1 MYLARTTHYTSFA
14 LKESDKKMSPSP
26 PLEKKEGRSVAAA
39 EQEDSNDVQDEV
51 EEDGDGRRGRQQR
64 RQRQRMK
71 DEEDEDYDEDTASRN
86 MLIALH
92 TLVLAITFWE
102 KFISERFFF
111 ILFLFE

>member
-26 PLEKKEGRSVAAA
+26 PLE
-39 EQEDSNDVQDEV
+39 EQEDSNDVEDEV
-51 EEDGDGRRGRQQR
+51 EDDGDGRRGRQQR
-64 RQRQRMK
+64 RQPQRMK

-92 TLVLAITFWE
+92 TLVLVITFWE